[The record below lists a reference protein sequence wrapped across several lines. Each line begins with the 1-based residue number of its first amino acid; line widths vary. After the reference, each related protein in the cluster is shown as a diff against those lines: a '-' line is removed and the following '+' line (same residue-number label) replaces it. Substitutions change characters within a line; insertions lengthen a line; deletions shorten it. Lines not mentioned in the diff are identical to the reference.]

1 MEDERKNL
9 TREEPLLQASRVSK
23 SFGGLHAV
31 EDVSFDVRRGEIVGV
46 IGPNGAGK
54 TTLFNVITGL
64 LPLSAG
70 SVRLGQHELDK
81 VPSHLRIKI
90 GMARTFQIV
99 RLVGELTVLENVMLG
114 SHSALTRGLLKSVL
128 TFPGV
133 YRDEEA
139 ARVKA
144 MEMLG
149 FVGLAGHA
157 DDIAAHLP
165 HGKQRLVEISR
176 ALVASPSILLLDEPA
191 AGLNGTE
198 TAHLNQLLMTLN
210 RQGMAILIVEHDMPF
225 VMSLC
230 HRIVVLDHGSKLAEG
245 TPAEI
250 RANSLVIEAYLGK
263 EREHAAG

>member
-64 LPLSAG
+64 LPLSGG

-128 TFPGV
+128 TFPRV

-157 DDIAAHLP
+157 DDIEHLSLGRCSIQGGYDPRSAA
-165 HGKQRLVEISR
+165 
-176 ALVASPSILLLDEPA
+176 
-191 AGLNGTE
+191 TE
-198 TAHLNQLLMTLN
+198 GAF
-210 RQGMAILIVEHDMPF
+210 QGDQVTQGNFTYDLF
-225 VMSLC
+225 
-230 HRIVVLDHGSKLAEG
+230 
-245 TPAEI
+245 
-250 RANSLVIEAYLGK
+250 EA
-263 EREHAAG
+263 

>member
-1 MEDERKNL
+1 
-9 TREEPLLQASRVSK
+9 
-23 SFGGLHAV
+23 
-31 EDVSFDVRRGEIVGV
+31 
-46 IGPNGAGK
+46 
-54 TTLFNVITGL
+54 
-64 LPLSAG
+64 
-70 SVRLGQHELDK
+70 
-81 VPSHLRIKI
+81 
-90 GMARTFQIV
+90 MARTFQIV

-128 TFPGV
+128 TFPRV

-149 FVGLAGHA
+149 FVGLADHA

-230 HRIVVLDHGSKLAEG
+230 DRIVVLDHGSKLAEG

-250 RANSLVIEAYLGK
+250 RANPLVIEAYLGK

>member
-1 MEDERKNL
+1 MDDERKNL
-9 TREEPLLQASRVSK
+9 TRQEPLLQAKRVSK
-23 SFGGLHAV
+23 SFGGLRAV

-54 TTLFNVITGL
+54 TTLFNAITGL

-70 SVRLGQHELDK
+70 SVRLGPHELDK

-114 SHSALTRGLLKSVL
+114 SHFALTRGLLKSVL
-128 TFPGV
+128 TFPRV

-144 MEMLG
+144 MEMLV
-149 FVGLAGHA
+149 FVGLADHA

-165 HGKQRLVEISR
+165 HGKQRLVE
-176 ALVASPSILLLDEPA
+176 EPA

-210 RQGMAILIVEHDMPF
+210 RQGMALLIVEHDMPF

-230 HRIVVLDHGSKLAEG
+230 ERIIVLDHGSKLAEG

-250 RANSLVIEAYLGK
+250 RANPLVIEAYLGK

>member
-1 MEDERKNL
+1 MYVESNK
-9 TREEPLLQASRVSK
+9 TASVVPLLQVSRVSK
-23 SFGGLHAV
+23 SFGGLRAV
-31 EDVSFDVRRGEIVGV
+31 EDVSFDVQQGEIVGV

-70 SVRLGQHELDK
+70 SMRLGPHELDK
-81 VPSHLRIKI
+81 VTSHLRIKI
-90 GMARTFQIV
+90 GMVRTFQIV

-128 TFPGV
+128 TFPKV

-149 FVGLAGHA
+149 FVGLADHA

-198 TAHLNQLLMTLN
+198 TAHLNQLLKTLN
-210 RQGMAILIVEHDMPF
+210 RQGMTILVVEHDMPF

-230 HRIVVLDHGSKLAEG
+230 DRIVVLDHGSKLAEG

-250 RANSLVIEAYLGK
+250 RVNPLVIDAYLGK
-263 EREHAAG
+263 EGGHAVG

>member
-1 MEDERKNL
+1 MNDESKNIE
-9 TREEPLLQASRVSK
+9 REEPLLQANRVSK
-23 SFGGLHAV
+23 SFGGLRAV
-31 EDVSFDVRRGEIVGV
+31 DDVSFDVRRGEIVGV

-70 SVRLGQHELDK
+70 SVRLGPHELDK

-128 TFPGV
+128 TFPRV
-133 YRDEEA
+133 YRDEEE

-144 MEMLG
+144 LEMLG
-149 FVGLAGHA
+149 FVGLADHA

-176 ALVASPSILLLDEPA
+176 ALVASPLIVLLDEPA
-191 AGLNGTE
+191 AGLNRTE
-198 TAHLNQLLMTLN
+198 TAHLNQLLKTLN
-210 RQGMAILIVEHDMPF
+210 RQGMTILVVEHDMPF

-230 HRIVVLDHGSKLAEG
+230 DRIVVLDHGSKLAEG

-250 RANSLVIEAYLGK
+250 RANPLVIDAYLGK
-263 EREHAAG
+263 EREHAEG